1 MNFRDEYKK
10 SAESISP
17 DREAMDRMKA
27 AIKAQLE
34 SEQSFPVTDTEQ
46 EHKKPL
52 PLKRIAYIG
61 GAVAACAVVT
71 VSAFTLLPLFR
82 NSGSITDTSNSSMA
96 ETAAADTAV
105 TTSAESAASEM
116 ISADGA
122 DFSGAG
128 AANGILDS
136 SADTDKNLFPNWS
149 LDGSPQGTI
158 DAGEPEYSYD
168 NADESED
175 CAEDADE
182 DVEAAID
189 SITSPDILGT
199 LEDDVYSDEAMD
211 EDINDDQPDN
221 SFHSSEEDM
230 TLEDWT
236 GETFDASEETG
247 EYSNDSEETDN
258 SRNPSEGGFDNDI
271 ADETTTE
278 IISVWNDGLIFNN
291 TVYRLDS
298 SVTSPVGCSGYDL
311 IPVTN
316 TVNCKTYNVS
326 LTDDL
331 LYLFDSDMRFIGA
344 YSPE

>member
-34 SEQSFPVTDTEQ
+34 SEQDSPVTEQ

-82 NSGSITDTSNSSMA
+82 NSGSITDTSNSSMT
-96 ETAAADTAV
+96 ETAAADTAA
-105 TTSAESAASEM
+105 TTSAESAGGAYNGST
-116 ISADGA
+116 GA
-122 DFSGAG
+122 DNA
-128 AANGILDS
+128 ILDS
-136 SADTDKNLFPNWS
+136 TDSNKNLSPNWS

-158 DAGEPEYSYD
+158 DAGEPGYSFD
-168 NADESED
+168 AADESED
-175 CAEDADE
+175 CAENADE

-211 EDINDDQPDN
+211 EDIGGDRANDAFYSPD
-221 SFHSSEEDM
+221 EDM

-298 SVTSPVGCSGYDL
+298 SVTSPVGCSGCDL

-316 TVNCKTYNVS
+316 TVDCKTYNVS

>member
-82 NSGSITDTSNSSMA
+82 NSGSITDTSNSSMT
-96 ETAAADTAV
+96 ETAAADTAA
-105 TTSAESAASEM
+105 TTSAESAG
-116 ISADGA
+116 GA
-122 DFSGAG
+122 YNGSTGANN
-128 AANGILDS
+128 AILDS
-136 SADTDKNLFPNWS
+136 STDSSKNLYPNWS

-158 DAGEPEYSYD
+158 DAGEPGYSFD
-168 NADESED
+168 AADESED
-175 CAEDADE
+175 CAENADE

-211 EDINDDQPDN
+211 EDIGDDRANDAFYSPD
-221 SFHSSEEDM
+221 EDM

-298 SVTSPVGCSGYDL
+298 SVTSPVGCSGCDL

-316 TVNCKTYNVS
+316 TVDCKTYNVS

>member
-34 SEQSFPVTDTEQ
+34 SEQSFPVTVTEQ

-82 NSGSITDTSNSSMA
+82 NSGSITDTSNSSMT
-96 ETAAADTAV
+96 ETAAADTAA
-105 TTSAESAASEM
+105 TTSAESAG
-116 ISADGA
+116 GA
-122 DFSGAG
+122 YNGSTGANN
-128 AANGILDS
+128 AILDS
-136 SADTDKNLFPNWS
+136 STDSSKNLYPNWA

-158 DAGEPEYSYD
+158 DAGEPEYSFD
-168 NADESED
+168 AADESED
-175 CAEDADE
+175 CAENADE
-182 DVEAAID
+182 DTEAAID

-211 EDINDDQPDN
+211 EDIGDDRANDAFYSPD
-221 SFHSSEEDM
+221 EDM

-298 SVTSPVGCSGYDL
+298 SVTSPVGCSGCDL

-316 TVNCKTYNVS
+316 TVDCKTYNVS

>member
-34 SEQSFPVTDTEQ
+34 SEQDSPVTEQ

-82 NSGSITDTSNSSMA
+82 NSGSITDTSNSSMT
-96 ETAAADTAV
+96 ETAAADTAA
-105 TTSAESAASEM
+105 TTSAESAGGAYNGST
-116 ISADGA
+116 GA
-122 DFSGAG
+122 DNA
-128 AANGILDS
+128 ILGSSTDS
-136 SADTDKNLFPNWS
+136 SKNLYPNWA

-158 DAGEPEYSYD
+158 DSGEPEYSFD
-168 NADESED
+168 AADESED
-175 CAEDADE
+175 CAENTDE

-211 EDINDDQPDN
+211 EDIGDDRANDAFYSPD
-221 SFHSSEEDM
+221 EDM

-316 TVNCKTYNVS
+316 TVDCKTYNVS

>member
-82 NSGSITDTSNSSMA
+82 NSGSITDTSNSSMT
-96 ETAAADTAV
+96 ETAAADTVA
-105 TTSAESAASEM
+105 TTSAESAGGAYNGST
-116 ISADGA
+116 GA
-122 DFSGAG
+122 DNA
-128 AANGILDS
+128 ILDS
-136 SADTDKNLFPNWS
+136 STDSSKNLYPNWA

-158 DAGEPEYSYD
+158 DAGEPDYSFD
-168 NADESED
+168 AADESED
-175 CAEDADE
+175 CAENADE
-182 DVEAAID
+182 DTEAAID

-211 EDINDDQPDN
+211 EDIGDDRANDAFYSPD
-221 SFHSSEEDM
+221 EDM

-247 EYSNDSEETDN
+247 EYSNDSEETDE
-258 SRNPSEGGFDNDI
+258 SYDSSDDKPFDNGITDSI
-271 ADETTTE
+271 IPE
-278 IISVWNDGLIFNN
+278 IMPVGNDGIFFNN
-291 TVYRLDS
+291 TVYRIDS

-316 TVNCKTYNVS
+316 TVDCKTYNVS

>member
-34 SEQSFPVTDTEQ
+34 SEQDSPVTEQ

-71 VSAFTLLPLFR
+71 VSAFTLLPLFK
-82 NSGSITDTSNSSMA
+82 NSGSITDTSSISMA
-96 ETAAADTAV
+96 ETAADTAA
-105 TTSAESAASEM
+105 TTSAESAGGVYNGST
-116 ISADGA
+116 GA
-122 DFSGAG
+122 DNA
-128 AANGILDS
+128 ILDS

-175 CAEDADE
+175 CAENADE
-182 DVEAAID
+182 DTEAAID

-221 SFHSSEEDM
+221 SFHSSESEEDM
-230 TLEDWT
+230 TIEDWT

>member
-34 SEQSFPVTDTEQ
+34 SEQDSPVTEK

-61 GAVAACAVVT
+61 GAAAACAVVT
-71 VSAFTLLPLFR
+71 VSAFTLLPLFKDF
-82 NSGSITDTSNSSMA
+82 GSITDTSFISMA
-96 ETAAADTAV
+96 ETAADTAA
-105 TTSAESAASEM
+105 TAGGAE
-116 ISADGA
+116 SADGA
-122 DFSGAG
+122 YNGSTGADN
-128 AANGILDS
+128 AILDS

-149 LDGSPQGTI
+149 ISGSPQGTI

-175 CAEDADE
+175 CAEDAAAE
-182 DVEAAID
+182 DIEEAID

-199 LEDDVYSDEAMD
+199 LEDDVYSDEVMD
-211 EDINDDQPDN
+211 EDIDEDADDERPDD
-221 SFHSSEEDM
+221 SFHSSDENM

-258 SRNPSEGGFDNDI
+258 SRNPSTGGYTDADI
-271 ADETTTE
+271 TDEITPE
-278 IISVWNDGLIFNN
+278 IMPVGNDGIFYNY
-291 TVYRLDS
+291 TIYRLDS

-311 IPVTN
+311 IPVIN
-316 TVNCKTYNVS
+316 TVDRKTYNIS

>member
-34 SEQSFPVTDTEQ
+34 SEQDSPVTEQ

-82 NSGSITDTSNSSMA
+82 NSGSITDTSNSSMT
-96 ETAAADTAV
+96 ETAAADTAA
-105 TTSAESAASEM
+105 TTSAESAGGAYNGST
-116 ISADGA
+116 GA
-122 DFSGAG
+122 DNA
-128 AANGILDS
+128 ILDS
-136 SADTDKNLFPNWS
+136 SADTDKDLFPNWA

-158 DAGEPEYSYD
+158 DAGEPEYSFD
-168 NADESED
+168 AADESED
-175 CAEDADE
+175 CAENADE
-182 DVEAAID
+182 DTEAAID

-298 SVTSPVGCSGYDL
+298 SVTSPVGCSGCDL

-316 TVNCKTYNVS
+316 TVDCKTYNVS

>member
-61 GAVAACAVVT
+61 GAAAACAVVT

-82 NSGSITDTSNSSMA
+82 NSGSITDTSNSSMT
-96 ETAAADTAV
+96 ETAAADTAA
-105 TTSAESAASEM
+105 TTSAESAGGAYNGST
-116 ISADGA
+116 GA
-122 DFSGAG
+122 DNA
-128 AANGILDS
+128 ILDS

-182 DVEAAID
+182 DTEAAID

-211 EDINDDQPDN
+211 EDIGDDRANDAFYSPD
-221 SFHSSEEDM
+221 EDM

-236 GETFDASEETG
+236 GETFDSSEETG

>member
-34 SEQSFPVTDTEQ
+34 SEQDSPVTEQ

-61 GAVAACAVVT
+61 GAAAACAVVT
-71 VSAFTLLPLFR
+71 VSAFTLFPLFR
-82 NSGSITDTSNSSMA
+82 NSGSITDTSNSSMT
-96 ETAAADTAV
+96 ETAAADTAA
-105 TTSAESAASEM
+105 TTSAESAGGAYNGST
-116 ISADGA
+116 GA
-122 DFSGAG
+122 DNA
-128 AANGILDS
+128 ILDS

-175 CAEDADE
+175 CAENADE
-182 DVEAAID
+182 DTEAAID

-221 SFHSSEEDM
+221 SFHSSESEEDM
-230 TLEDWT
+230 TIEDWT

>member
-34 SEQSFPVTDTEQ
+34 SEQDSPVTEQ

-82 NSGSITDTSNSSMA
+82 NSGSITDTSNSSMT
-96 ETAAADTAV
+96 ETAAADTAA
-105 TTSAESAASEM
+105 TTSAESAGGAYYGST
-116 ISADGA
+116 GA
-122 DFSGAG
+122 DNA
-128 AANGILDS
+128 ILDS
-136 SADTDKNLFPNWS
+136 STDSSKNLYPNWA

-158 DAGEPEYSYD
+158 DAGEPEYSFD
-168 NADESED
+168 AADESED
-175 CAEDADE
+175 CAENADE
-182 DVEAAID
+182 DTEAAID

-199 LEDDVYSDEAMD
+199 LEDDVYSDETMD

-236 GETFDASEETG
+236 GETFDSSEETG

-298 SVTSPVGCSGYDL
+298 SVTSPVGCSGCDL

-316 TVNCKTYNVS
+316 TVDCKTYNVS

>member
-34 SEQSFPVTDTEQ
+34 SEQDSPVTEQ

-61 GAVAACAVVT
+61 GAAAACAVVT

-82 NSGSITDTSNSSMA
+82 NSGSITDTSNSSMT
-96 ETAAADTAV
+96 ETAAADTAA
-105 TTSAESAASEM
+105 TTSAESASGAYNGST
-116 ISADGA
+116 GA
-122 DFSGAG
+122 DNA
-128 AANGILDS
+128 ILDS
-136 SADTDKNLFPNWS
+136 STDSSKNLYPNWA

-175 CAEDADE
+175 CAENADE
-182 DVEAAID
+182 DTEAAID

-211 EDINDDQPDN
+211 EDIGDDRANDAFYSPD
-221 SFHSSEEDM
+221 EDM

>member
-34 SEQSFPVTDTEQ
+34 SEQDSSVTEQ

-82 NSGSITDTSNSSMA
+82 NSGSITDTSNSSMT
-96 ETAAADTAV
+96 ETAAADTAAIAG
-105 TTSAESAASEM
+105 AESAGGAYNGST
-116 ISADGA
+116 GA
-122 DFSGAG
+122 DNA
-128 AANGILDS
+128 ILDS
-136 SADTDKNLFPNWS
+136 STDSSKNLYPNWA

-158 DAGEPEYSYD
+158 DAGEPEYSFD
-168 NADESED
+168 AADESED
-175 CAEDADE
+175 CAENADE

-211 EDINDDQPDN
+211 EDIGDDRANDAFYSPD
-221 SFHSSEEDM
+221 EDM

-291 TVYRLDS
+291 TVYRIDS

-316 TVNCKTYNVS
+316 TVDCKTYNVS